1 MPSPA
6 YEMTSSDIDPALW
19 EGQISEK
26 TPETYCKN
34 LFGVK
39 KYQNSTPIHNHI
51 LDFLQKVEGKQ
62 AVQWKENNESSLI
75 F

>member
-6 YEMTSSDIDPALW
+6 YEMSSSDTDPALW

-39 KYQNSTPIHNHI
+39 KYQNSTLTHNHI
-51 LDFLQKVEGKQ
+51 PDFFQKVEGKQ
-62 AVQWKENNESSLI
+62 AVKWKENNESSQM